1 VTILLDNAQLVPNQ
15 DVKIELS
22 SGKSFIAR
30 SNLKTDVEINYFL
43 NGGILPLVL
52 RNQLHSQ
59 NH

>member
-1 VTILLDNAQLVPNQ
+1 MTILLDYSQLVPNQ

-22 SGKSFIAR
+22 TGKSLVVR

-52 RNQLHSQ
+52 RNQVKSATH
-59 NH
+59 

>member
-1 VTILLDNAQLVPNQ
+1 MTILLDYSQLVPNQ

-22 SGKSFIAR
+22 TGKSLVVR

-52 RNQLHSQ
+52 RNQVKSVTH
-59 NH
+59 